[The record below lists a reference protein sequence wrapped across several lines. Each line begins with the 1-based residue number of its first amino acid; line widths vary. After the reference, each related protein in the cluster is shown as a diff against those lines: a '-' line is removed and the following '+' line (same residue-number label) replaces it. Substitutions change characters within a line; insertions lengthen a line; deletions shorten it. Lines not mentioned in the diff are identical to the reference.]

1 LLPVPGG
8 IDDEAV
14 STAAA
19 GWPGAGDPAPC
30 LSVAAVARRLGVAPA
45 TLRTWD
51 RRYGLGPTR
60 HAAGEHR
67 RYAPADIARL
77 DVMRRLVLAGAP
89 PAEAARIAVSRPPV
103 AGSAP
108 IRPELVPPA
117 PASPAPAPAGALA
130 QNAPAAPAVAL
141 AVAAAAGERPDGA
154 GLNGRLRVPGGRPDH
169 RLRSVGAGGERGT
182 WGPGGR
188 ILAIPGASPEVR
200 GLARAAMTLDAAAA
214 WTAVDLAVRRYG
226 VVAAW
231 DGLLRP
237 VLAAIGTRWETT
249 GTGVEVEHLLTETAI
264 GVLRAGGRAPEPVNG
279 RPVLL
284 ACAPGEQHCLPLS
297 ALAAA
302 LAEHRIGV
310 RLLGGGLPA
319 AALAAAVRRTGAAV
333 VLVFAQLTGAGEP
346 AVLRALPTLRP
357 RVTVLAAGAGWT
369 EPLPDPVRHV
379 ADLRSAVDAVRTAV
393 S

>member
-1 LLPVPGG
+1 
-8 IDDEAV
+8 
-14 STAAA
+14 
-19 GWPGAGDPAPC
+19 
-30 LSVAAVARRLGVAPA
+30 
-45 TLRTWD
+45 
-51 RRYGLGPTR
+51 
-60 HAAGEHR
+60 
-67 RYAPADIARL
+67 
-77 DVMRRLVLAGAP
+77 MRRLVLAGAP
-89 PAEAARIAVSRPPV
+89 PAEAARIAVARPPI

-108 IRPELVPPA
+108 IRPELVPDLAPPEPA
-117 PASPAPAPAGALA
+117 PA
-130 QNAPAAPAVAL
+130 QTAPAAPAVAL
-141 AVAAAAGERPDGA
+141 AIAAAASERPARA
-154 GLNGRLRVPGGRPDH
+154 GLNGRLRGPGGRPDH
-169 RLRSVGAGGERGT
+169 GLRSVGAGGERGT

-188 ILAIPGASPEVR
+188 ILAIPGAGPEVR

-214 WTAVDLAVRRYG
+214 WTAVDQAVRRYG

-333 VLVFAQLTGAGEP
+333 VLVFAQLTGTGEP

-357 RVTVLAAGAGWT
+357 RVTVLAGGAGWT
-369 EPLPDPVRHV
+369 GPLPDPVRQV
-379 ADLRSAVDAVRTAV
+379 ADLQSAVDAVRTAV
-393 S
+393 G